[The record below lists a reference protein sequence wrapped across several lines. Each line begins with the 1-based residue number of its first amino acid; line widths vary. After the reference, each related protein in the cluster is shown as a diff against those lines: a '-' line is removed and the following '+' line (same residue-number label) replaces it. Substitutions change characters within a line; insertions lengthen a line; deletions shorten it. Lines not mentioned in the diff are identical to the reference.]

1 MNFFKLIRLPNL
13 LMIGVAQFLFRY
25 TLVIPILNI
34 SEKFIL
40 LTHYDFALLVVS
52 TLSIAAG
59 GYIIN
64 DIEDRETDRVNKP
77 NKIIIGEKISAN
89 NAYKLYFLFTAAGI
103 ATGFYLQFYRP
114 IVYIGYINLISS
126 GLLYFYSTTYKGI
139 ILLGNIIIS
148 LLTALSIAL
157 VVLTEPLAL
166 SDTTVISI
174 TAGYIVFS
182 FLVSFAREVIK
193 DLEDMDG
200 DADADFKTLPV
211 VMGTFAGKVTAII
224 IISIVLLLI
233 IYIQIISEQWKSLI
247 PFLYV
252 LLLIQIPLACL
263 LNLIARAKTKNDFYK
278 TSLLAKGIMV
288 SGIFS
293 MLVFYL
299 AFH

>member
-1 MNFFKLIRLPNL
+1 
-13 LMIGVAQFLFRY
+13 MIAVAQCLFRY
-25 TLVIPILNI
+25 TLVIPILNF
-34 SEKFIL
+34 SGKFIL
-40 LTHYDFALLVVS
+40 LTHVDFALLVVS
-52 TLSIAAG
+52 TLFIAAG
-59 GYIIN
+59 GYIVN
-64 DIEDRETDRVNKP
+64 DIEDREADRINKP
-77 NKIIIGEKISAN
+77 DKVMVGEKISVN
-89 NAYKLYFLFTAAGI
+89 NAYKFYYLFTGIGI

-114 IVYIGYINLISS
+114 IEYIGYINLISS

-174 TAGYIVFS
+174 TAGYVVFS

-200 DADADFKTLPV
+200 DAVADFKTLPV

-224 IISIVLLLI
+224 IVSIVLLLI

-252 LLLIQIPLACL
+252 LLLIQIPLVWL
-263 LNLIARAKTKNDFYK
+263 LNLIARAKSKNDFYK
-278 TSLLAKGIMV
+278 TSLLAKVTMIN
-288 SGIFS
+288 GIFS

-299 AFH
+299 AFR